1 MAGAG
6 MFTTLDFSAGPS
18 ALAVPPVAVEGGA
31 LAGADPAIELQVQ
44 LNDARQQIVL
54 LESELELVQ

>member
-1 MAGAG
+1 
-6 MFTTLDFSAGPS
+6 
-18 ALAVPPVAVEGGA
+18 VAVEGGA